1 MNENQDTWI
10 KSPDTNNM
18 LKKHFLFVVGFSLPF
33 AYLLSFLFEGR
44 VLYSFL
50 DNFDIYFPHYIFAT
64 IGAHFLGLFLFGWFI
79 KPETPIQRIM
89 FSSISLC
96 FLTSIPFLFSPS
108 ILWGIG
114 LILSGFSGGI
124 LMSTLGYFLKRYI
137 KKAER
142 VRIIAGI
149 LICSNLLMTIIYS
162 VDLYISSTLA
172 LVLAMGCLLAG
183 TVFLGLLIGE
193 SKFIVESGKHNI
205 NTNSM
210 RQAQQVLFLFVFV
223 ITINSGF
230 MYQVVNPQFGHL
242 SGIMT
247 WYWAVPY
254 IVAIWIMGRLA
265 PNIKGAPYI
274 YIALIMLMS
283 ALVGFIFLEHNL
295 IGYLIINALMLGSFG
310 VFDLFWWSILGEML
324 EYSKNPAR
332 VFGVGLSANVLG
344 ILVGGIFGYFGNQY
358 EFSTTE
364 ITVIA
369 LVVLCITILL
379 LPLLNQKIKA
389 LLKSHTYLAVYGE
402 MAELEQR
409 EMVQSVME
417 MLTNREKEVLEQILY
432 GKTNSAIGEKL
443 SISENTVKTHVGN
456 IYSKYDVR
464 SRAELIN
471 TVLRN
476 TVNIKT

>member
-1 MNENQDTWI
+1 
-10 KSPDTNNM
+10 
-18 LKKHFLFVVGFSLPF
+18 
-33 AYLLSFLFEGR
+33 
-44 VLYSFL
+44 
-50 DNFDIYFPHYIFAT
+50 
-64 IGAHFLGLFLFGWFI
+64 
-79 KPETPIQRIM
+79 
-89 FSSISLC
+89 
-96 FLTSIPFLFSPS
+96 
-108 ILWGIG
+108 
-114 LILSGFSGGI
+114 
-124 LMSTLGYFLKRYI
+124 
-137 KKAER
+137 
-142 VRIIAGI
+142 
-149 LICSNLLMTIIYS
+149 
-162 VDLYISSTLA
+162 
-172 LVLAMGCLLAG
+172 MGCLLAG
-183 TVFLGLLIGE
+183 TVFLRLLIGE

-254 IVAIWIMGRLA
+254 IVAIGIMGRLA

>member
-1 MNENQDTWI
+1 MSQKKKTSRKASNNI
-10 KSPDTNNM
+10 KAE
-18 LKKHFLFVVGFSLPF
+18 KKHLLFVVAFSLPF
-33 AYLLSFLFEGR
+33 AYLLSFLFEGQ

-50 DNFDIYFPHYIFAT
+50 DSFDIHFPNYIFAT
-64 IGAHFLGLFLFGWFI
+64 IGAHFLGLFLFGWLI
-79 KPETPIQRIM
+79 KPETPIQIIM

-96 FLTSIPFLFSPS
+96 FVTTIPFLFPPS

-114 LILSGFSGGI
+114 LILSGFSGGV
-124 LMSTLGYFLKRYI
+124 LMSTLGHFLKRYI
-137 KKAER
+137 EKDDRFK
-142 VRIIAGI
+142 IIAGI

-172 LVLAMGCLLAG
+172 LVFAMGCLLAG
-183 TVFLGLLIGE
+183 TVFLGLLTGE
-193 SKFIVESGKHNI
+193 SKFIVDSGKRNI

-230 MYQVVNPQFGHL
+230 MYQVINPQFGHL

-254 IVAIWIMGRLA
+254 IVAIGIMVRLA

-358 EFSTTE
+358 KFSTTE

-417 MLTNREKEVLEQILY
+417 ILTNREKEVLEQILY
-432 GKTNSAIGEKL
+432 GKTNSAIGDKL

-456 IYSKYDVR
+456 ITRPAFYLCHFTWHCGKW
-464 SRAELIN
+464 I
-471 TVLRN
+471 
-476 TVNIKT
+476 